1 MHIYRRVKGIQV
13 ANMESLMLMLI
24 LLFLLYYLYK
34 KDNKILIM
42 TLQKKLQI
50 NIVMS
55 NYNQRSGSYSSSY
68 DYILLDSLAS
78 SSYSNLFRSD
88 LKNLKIKT
96 KNNTECQVLYIPSYG
111 SQPAA
116 ILVRVPIGQISQTT
130 KLLLDV
136 HNTSTAFSSTL
147 TTDNDVLMFDANND
161 TYSQFFM
168 NYSGLSI
175 NNDSTDGGRFLRARF
190 VPSLDG
196 SSPTSLFTNFAS
208 GGSLSNGRVTVARFK
223 RIAGNVSVNDNATYH
238 GTTSGSVMMQTDYN
252 LTIYQEDVQST
263 ILNLGGTG
271 KSYCMFNGQATLT
284 LASSFDA
291 YESGSDEEGNYK
303 KYHIHGRVATG
314 TSNTADYI
322 EGFNRNN
329 PTKIYDNNYAEVEI
343 SPEWYLTTDFEEY
356 NYVDLKWLLIF
367 PSPLFAVNGIPAIT
381 VTERTKTGI
390 RLYKGSHEY
399 TKAYRGSTLMWD
411 AEDDDME
418 DTGLHIP
425 DKIINKNWDWV
436 F

>member
-1 MHIYRRVKGIQV
+1 
-13 ANMESLMLMLI
+13 MLMLI

-55 NYNQRSGSYSSSY
+55 NYNQRSGSYSSNY

-116 ILVRVPIGQISQTT
+116 ILVRVPVSQISQTT

-136 HNTSTAFSSTL
+136 HDNSTTFSSTL
-147 TTDNDVLMFDANND
+147 TTGNDVLMFDANSD

-175 NNDSTDGGRFLRARF
+175 NNDSTDGGQFLRARF
-190 VPSLDG
+190 VPNLDG
-196 SSPTSLFTNFAS
+196 TSPTDLITTFAS
-208 GGSLSNGRVTVARFK
+208 GQSLSNNRVTVARFK
-223 RIAGNVSVNDNATYH
+223 RIGGNVDVNDNATYH
-238 GTTSGSVMMQTDYN
+238 GSTFGNVMMQVDGS
-252 LTIYQEDVQST
+252 LTTYGIDT
-263 ILNLGGTG
+263 KGTTCYWANEE
-271 KSYCMFNGQATLT
+271 KDYCMFNGAKTLVM
-284 LASSFDA
+284 ASSFDA
-291 YESGSDEEGNYK
+291 YASGSDEEGNYK
-303 KYHIHGRVATG
+303 QYHRHGRVGTG
-314 TSNTADYI
+314 TSNSSDYL
-322 EGFNRNN
+322 EGFSRNN
-329 PTKIYDNNYAEVEI
+329 PGKIYETNYAEIQI
-343 SPEWYLTTDFEEY
+343 SPTFYATTDFEDF

-367 PSPLFAVNGIPAIT
+367 PSPLFAVNGIPTIT

-411 AEDDDME
+411 AEDDGME

>member
-1 MHIYRRVKGIQV
+1 
-13 ANMESLMLMLI
+13 MLLLI
-24 LLFLLYYLYK
+24 LLYNLYK

-68 DYILLDSLAS
+68 DYIYLDNLAS
-78 SSYSNLFRSD
+78 SSYSNYFRSD

-96 KNNTECQVLYIPSYG
+96 TNGTECQVLYIPVYG

-116 ILVRVPIGQISQTT
+116 ILVRVPVGQISQTT

-136 HNTSTAFSSTL
+136 YDTGTIFSSTL
-147 TTDNDVLMFDANND
+147 STGGEVLMFDANSD

-168 NYSGLSI
+168 NYSGLSS
-175 NNDSTDGGRFLRARF
+175 NNDSTDGGHFLRARF
-190 VPSLDG
+190 VPNLEG
-196 SSPTSLFTNFAS
+196 TSPTDLITNVAL
-208 GGSLSNGRVTVARFK
+208 GGSLSNGRVTIARFK

-238 GTTSGSVMMQTDYN
+238 GTTSGSVMMQFDFN
-252 LTIYQEDVQST
+252 LTIDQENLKST
-263 ILNLGGTG
+263 ILTFADNE
-271 KSYCMFNGQATLT
+271 KSYCMFNGAETLVM
-284 LASSFDA
+284 ASSFDA
-291 YESGSDEEGNYK
+291 YASGSDSEGNWK
-303 KYHIHGRVATG
+303 QYHIHGRVGTG
-314 TSNTADYI
+314 SSNTSDYL
-322 EGFNRNN
+322 EGFLRNN
-329 PTKIYDNNYAEVEI
+329 ATKFYQNNYAEVQI
-343 SPEWYLTTDFEEY
+343 SPEWYATTSFEDY
-356 NYVDLKWLLIF
+356 NYVDLKWLIIF
-367 PSPLFAVNGIPAIT
+367 PSPLFAAKGIPQVT
-381 VTERTKTGI
+381 VVTKRDKTGI

-399 TKAYRGSTLMWD
+399 TKAYKGSTLIWD
-411 AEDDDME
+411 ANDSDMD